1 MDFYTN
7 LNAICKSKGISV
19 TGLLNQCKI
28 SSGSCTYWKKGNM
41 PSSKTLEKLSS
52 ALGIS
57 TETLLGKSQTIT
69 PQQFAENIFQIPVYE
84 SVSAGFGTTA
94 IDDVIDYYPVR
105 INNSADVCNSM
116 CLKVKGDSM
125 YPKIEDGDI
134 IVVRKQLSVDNG
146 AIAVVLIDNNDG
158 LVKKIE
164 YDNDCI
170 KLISI
175 NPMYPPMIF
184 TGEDRNK
191 VSIIGLVQQIHRN
204 CN

>member
-1 MDFYTN
+1 MCFYTN
-7 LNAICKSKGISV
+7 LDTICKSQNTTISA
-19 TGLLNQCKI
+19 LLNKCKI
-28 SSGSCTYWKKGNM
+28 SKSQGSYWKKGNM